1 MLAGWLQHIGLLTLA
16 SRPESRSDKVGD
28 MDSYLYL
35 LTNVQLGQHK
45 IGIGTVGKDK
55 NRLQELIHAGWANHG
70 MWHASDKR
78 KCYQW
83 EKEVFR
89 QLKVR
94 FDVTDPDVPGF
105 IGRSDGHWF
114 EGVSAKAISTKEL
127 SDLMSTVVS
136 GRVR

>member
-1 MLAGWLQHIGLLTLA
+1 M
-16 SRPESRSDKVGD
+16 E
-28 MDSYLYL
+28 SYLYL

-55 NRLQELIHAGWANHG
+55 NRLQELIQAGWVTNG

-89 QLKVR
+89 QLRER
-94 FDVTDPDVPGF
+94 FDLADPDMPGF
-105 IGRSDGHWF
+105 VGRSDGHWF
-114 EGVSAKAISTKEL
+114 ESVSAQAISITEL
-127 SDLMSTVVS
+127 SQLISSVVS
-136 GRVR
+136 GKVK